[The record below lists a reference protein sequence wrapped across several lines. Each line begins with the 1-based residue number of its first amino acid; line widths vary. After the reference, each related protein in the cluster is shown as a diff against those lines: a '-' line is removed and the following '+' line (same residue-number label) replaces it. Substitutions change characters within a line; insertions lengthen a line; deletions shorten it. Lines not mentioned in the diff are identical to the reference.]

1 MPDFTDPKFSA
12 SDVRDVAGLSYR
24 QMNDWDERGALVGE
38 READA
43 GWRKFSFLELFILL
57 VCNELR
63 RKFGVP
69 VDSLR
74 WLQNFMRRDGANHF
88 AAAAEIMDRGMVVL
102 LLTDLKTTF
111 RMDSDDEIAD
121 FLRLGSLR
129 NENPEA
135 FLLLKLNPLV
145 NSLLRHVDEPVE
157 LKIKHDTYKVFRRKQ
172 GGLSMQ
178 PAQRSESPSGR
189 ARNSN
194 RGQR

>member
-1 MPDFTDPKFSA
+1 
-12 SDVRDVAGLSYR
+12 
-24 QMNDWDERGALVGE
+24 
-38 READA
+38 
-43 GWRKFSFLELFILL
+43 
-57 VCNELR
+57 
-63 RKFGVP
+63 VP